1 MWMPIILVCTAPYVQ
16 SCNIITGM
24 ELLRDQ
30 NTCFAEASDKATLL
44 LERPNIY
51 MAKPA
56 CQILP
61 TTIKEKEMDI

>member
-1 MWMPIILVCTAPYVQ
+1 
-16 SCNIITGM
+16 M

-61 TTIKEKEMDI
+61 TTIKEKEVDI